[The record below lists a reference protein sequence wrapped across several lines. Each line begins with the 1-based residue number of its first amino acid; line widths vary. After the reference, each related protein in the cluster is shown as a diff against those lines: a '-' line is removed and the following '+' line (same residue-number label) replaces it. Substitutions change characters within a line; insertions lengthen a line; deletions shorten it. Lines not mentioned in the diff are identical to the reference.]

1 MLTVEREGT
10 KSRDRLELR
19 KKLLLCGS
27 STDNTEVKMRS
38 GETVYEVVLCFC
50 QR

>member
-10 KSRDRLELR
+10 KSRDRLGLH
-19 KKLLLCGS
+19 KKLLLYSS

-38 GETVYEVVLCFC
+38 GETGYEVVLCFC
-50 QR
+50 GR